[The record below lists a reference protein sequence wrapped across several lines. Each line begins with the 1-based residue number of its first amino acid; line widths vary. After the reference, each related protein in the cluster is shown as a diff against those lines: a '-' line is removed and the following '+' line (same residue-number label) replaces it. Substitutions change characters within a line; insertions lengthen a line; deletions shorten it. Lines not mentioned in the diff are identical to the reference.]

1 MAFRQIFSYN
11 NNITP
16 IDTPV
21 INVEPDTSQMN
32 AKLLLLSGVN
42 DPQKKIVHK
51 EIIIENIVQV
61 NNISYP
67 IVADSNKLNVLAESI
82 YIGNQFF
89 LTILDTTLF
98 NDICKYANSYLLIIN
113 DSIKLRIIQMQK
125 SSESFDNLKCL
136 VIFKIIDYEFLNTIV
151 KHEIINYND
160 FIYLERLG
168 SNCKIVTDYS
178 SQIDGKISNIVDNS
192 ILVSNLDK
200 INQGSPMVIDN
211 KVIGLFYRTK
221 SNASYYLRLSRISYW
236 LCNFISMPY
245 NIPINYANQDL
256 YNVIISLSDKVKELE
271 NKLNEIT
278 SNNQLNNKKI
288 DPLIYKLISNDQ

>member
-16 IDTPV
+16 D
-21 INVEPDTSQMN
+21 INLEPDTVLID
-32 AKLLLLSGVN
+32 AKLLLLSGVS
-42 DPQKKIVHK
+42 DEQQKIVMK
-51 EIIIENIVQV
+51 EIIKQNILLM

-67 IVADSNKLNVLAESI
+67 IVAHSDKLNVLAESI

-89 LTILDTTLF
+89 LTILDLSLF
-98 NDICKYANSYLLIIN
+98 NDICKYTNSYLLIIN
-113 DSIKLRIIQMQK
+113 DSIKLRIVQMQK

-160 FIYLERLG
+160 FIYMERLG
-168 SNCKIVTDYS
+168 LNCKIVTDYS

-192 ILVSNLDK
+192 IIVSNLDK
-200 INQGSPMVIDN
+200 INQGSPMIIDN

-221 SNASYYLRLSRISYW
+221 SNASYYLKLSRISYW
-236 LCNFISMPY
+236 LCNFISIPY
-245 NIPINYANQDL
+245 NMPINYSNQDL

-278 SNNQLNNKKI
+278 SNNKLNNKKI
-288 DPLIYKLISNDQ
+288 DPLIYTLIHNE

>member
-16 IDTPV
+16 D
-21 INVEPDTSQMN
+21 INFEPDTVLID
-32 AKLLLLSGVN
+32 AKLLLLSGVS
-42 DPQKKIVHK
+42 DEQQKIMLK
-51 EIIIENIVQV
+51 EIIKQNIVRV

-67 IVADSNKLNVLAESI
+67 IVADSDKLNVLAESI
-82 YIGNQFF
+82 YIGNQYF
-89 LTILDTTLF
+89 LTILDTMLF
-98 NDICKYANSYLLIIN
+98 NDICKYTNSYLLIIN
-113 DSIKLRIIQMQK
+113 DSIKLRIVQTQK

-168 SNCKIVTDYS
+168 SNCKIVADYS
-178 SQIDGKISNIVDNS
+178 SQIEGKISNIVDNS
-192 ILVSNLDK
+192 IIVSNLDK
-200 INQGSPMVIDN
+200 INQGSPMIIDN

-245 NIPINYANQDL
+245 NIPINYSNQDL

-271 NKLNEIT
+271 NKLNELK
-278 SNNQLNNKKI
+278 SNNQLINKKI
-288 DPLIYKLISNDQ
+288 DPLIYKLIRNDQ

>member
-16 IDTPV
+16 D
-21 INVEPDTSQMN
+21 INLEPDTVLID
-32 AKLLLLSGVN
+32 AKLLLLSGVS
-42 DPQKKIVHK
+42 DEQQKIVMK
-51 EIIIENIVQV
+51 EIIKQNILLM

-67 IVADSNKLNVLAESI
+67 IVAHSDKLNVLAESI

-89 LTILDTTLF
+89 LTILDLSLF
-98 NDICKYANSYLLIIN
+98 NDICKYTNSYLLIIN
-113 DSIKLRIIQMQK
+113 DSIKLRIVQMQK

-160 FIYLERLG
+160 FIYMERLG
-168 SNCKIVTDYS
+168 LNCKIVTDYS

-192 ILVSNLDK
+192 IIVSNLDK
-200 INQGSPMVIDN
+200 INQGSPMIIDN

-221 SNASYYLRLSRISYW
+221 SNASYYLKLSRISYW
-236 LCNFISMPY
+236 LCNFISIPY
-245 NIPINYANQDL
+245 NMPINYSNQDL